1 MKTWQL
7 NEAKTHLSKLVD
19 AAAQGEEI
27 IIARYGKPLA
37 RLVPYQEA
45 RVRPLGFFPIVF
57 QSDLLAPTDQAILDD
72 FEGGGAEDR
81 SG

>member
-57 QSDLLAPTDQAILDD
+57 QSDLLAPTDKATLDD
-72 FEGGGAEDR
+72 FEGGEAEDR

>member
-27 IIARYGKPLA
+27 IIARYGRPLA

-45 RVRPLGFFPIVF
+45 AVRPLGFFPIVF
-57 QSDLLAPTDQAILDD
+57 RSDLLAPTDQATLDD
-72 FEGGGAEDR
+72 FEGAAPEGR

>member
-37 RLVPYQEA
+37 RLVPYQENA
-45 RVRPLGFFPIVF
+45 VRPLGFFPIVF
-57 QSDLLAPTDQAILDD
+57 RSDLLAPTDQATLDE
-72 FEGGGAEDR
+72 FEGAEDR